1 MRAHKVSHSIRPTMK
16 NAYGFF
22 ISLEDDPDGGVLVTF
37 PSIPEAIA
45 HGADRNEAKHS
56 AKKALAVALF
66 GYLKEGRSL
75 PSAKRMGREWVAPQ
89 TTDVLKIAVIEA
101 WMESGLSKSEFA
113 RLLGV
118 DEKEA
123 RRILD
128 PDAATKADRLEE
140 ALSVLGRKLHIAVEA
155 A

>member
-1 MRAHKVSHSIRPTMK
+1 M
-16 NAYGFF
+16 
-22 ISLEDDPDGGVLVTF
+22 
-37 PSIPEAIA
+37 
-45 HGADRNEAKHS
+45 
-56 AKKALAVALF
+56 
-66 GYLKEGRSL
+66 
-75 PSAKRMGREWVAPQ
+75 
-89 TTDVLKIAVIEA
+89 
-101 WMESGLSKSEFA
+101 
-113 RLLGV
+113 LGV

>member
-1 MRAHKVSHSIRPTMK
+1 MQK
-16 NAYGFF
+16 NYSFRVL
-22 ISLEDDPDGGVLVTF
+22 LEDDPDGGALATF
-37 PSIPEAIA
+37 PDVPEAIS
-45 HGADRNEAKHS
+45 HGRDRDAAIRS
-56 AKKALAVALF
+56 AREALAVALF
-66 GYLKEGRSL
+66 GYLKEGRKL
-75 PSAKRMGREWVAPQ
+75 PAARRKSGTLVAPQ
-89 TTDVLKIAVIEA
+89 ATDVLKIAVVEA

-113 RLLGV
+113 RMLGV

-128 PDAATKADRLEE
+128 PDSATKADRLEE

>member
-1 MRAHKVSHSIRPTMK
+1 MLVKRDYRFAVR
-16 NAYGFF
+16 
-22 ISLEDDPDGGVLVTF
+22 LENDPDGGVLATF
-37 PSIPEAIA
+37 PDVPEAITF
-45 HGADRNEAKHS
+45 GDDRDDAMRS
-56 AKKALAVALF
+56 AQEALAVALF
-66 GYLKEGRSL
+66 GYLKEGRKL
-75 PSAKRMGREWVAPQ
+75 PTAKRKSGTLVAPQ
-89 TTDVLKIAVIEA
+89 ATDILKLAVVEA
-101 WMESGLSKSEFA
+101 WLESGISKSEFA